1 MLESEK
7 ILRFEIITEIRKKVP
22 NCFTSNGQF
31 IGSSVTKNNA
41 NELKAIITKNNIDK
55 VIIEDITLGYLF
67 RNNFLTQNFKD
78 QVSLVLDFFYKG

>member
-41 NELKAIITKNNIDK
+41 NELKVVITKNNIDK

-67 RNNFLTQNFKD
+67 RSNLLTQNFKD
-78 QVSLVLDFFYKG
+78 QVNLVFDFFFTD

>member
-41 NELKAIITKNNIDK
+41 NELKVVITKNNIDK

-78 QVSLVLDFFYKG
+78 QISLVLDFFYKG

>member
-7 ILRFEIITEIRKKVP
+7 ILGFEIITEIRKKVP
-22 NCFTSNGQF
+22 TCFTSNGQF
-31 IGSSVTKNNA
+31 IGSSLTKNNA

-67 RNNFLTQNFKD
+67 RSNLLTQNFKD
-78 QVSLVLDFFYKG
+78 QVNLVFDFFFTD